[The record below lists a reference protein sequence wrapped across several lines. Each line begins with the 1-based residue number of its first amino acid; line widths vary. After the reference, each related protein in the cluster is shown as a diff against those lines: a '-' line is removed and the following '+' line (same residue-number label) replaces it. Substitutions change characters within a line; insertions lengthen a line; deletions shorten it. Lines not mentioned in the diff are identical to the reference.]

1 MNASTEN
8 LSHVVDKSLN
18 DELISL
24 WGLSPESVERIAEV
38 VRSEGLSFGDAALR
52 LGFVSRDDIEDANA
66 WVDRRSSQPGPIESA
81 IHQAK
86 ARTSVALRHAGMVR
100 ASSRL
105 LLMHDPDSSRSEG
118 IRALRTELMLLVG
131 EARHDNV
138 LAVLSPGAAEGRS
151 QLCAELAIA
160 FAQAGRRT
168 LLVDADMRHP
178 HQHVLFSADYQWG
191 LAQALALGEAPSLYG
206 VEGVPELS
214 LLTAGVIPPNPLEL
228 VSNRRFGR
236 MVESWRRTYDFVL
249 IDTPAVSRYADGL
262 AIATAATRV
271 LLVTRTESTSFSS
284 MKELV
289 RRLGPT
295 QARILGA
302 VLNKF

>member
-1 MNASTEN
+1 MNAPTEN
-8 LSHVVDKSLN
+8 LAYTVDKSLN

-24 WGLSPESVERIAEV
+24 WGLSAESVEQIAAL
-38 VRSEGLSFGDAALR
+38 VRSEGLSFSEAALR
-52 LGFVSRDDIEDANA
+52 LGLVSPADLQDANA
-66 WVDRRSSQPGPIESA
+66 WADGHSAQPSTIETA
-81 IHQAK
+81 IHRAK
-86 ARTSVALRHAGMVR
+86 ARTAIALRHAGFGR
-100 ASSRL
+100 PGTNLRL
-105 LLMHDPDSSRSEG
+105 VHDPDSHRSEQ
-118 IRALRTELMLLVG
+118 IRALRTELMLHVG

-138 LAVLSPGAAEGRS
+138 VALMSPGAGEGRS

-160 FAQAGRRT
+160 FAQADRRT

-178 HQHVLFSADYQWG
+178 QQHVLFNADNQWG
-191 LAQALALGEAPSLYG
+191 LAQALALGEAGSLYG

-214 LLTAGVIPPNPLEL
+214 LLTAGIIPPNPLEL

-236 MVESWRRTYDFVL
+236 MVETWRRTYDFVL
-249 IDTPAVSRYADGL
+249 IDTPAVSQYADGL

-284 MKELV
+284 MQALV

-295 QARILGA
+295 QARIIGA

>member
-8 LSHVVDKSLN
+8 LRHTVDKSLN

-24 WGLSPESVERIAEV
+24 WGLSAESVGRIADV
-38 VRSEGLSFGDAALR
+38 VRTEGLSFSDAALR
-52 LGFVSRDDIEDANA
+52 LGMVSREDLEDANA
-66 WVDRRSSQPGPIESA
+66 WMDRRDAQPGTIEKA

-86 ARTSVALRHAGMVR
+86 AGTSVALRHAGMVR
-100 ASSRL
+100 PSSQL
-105 LLMHDPDSSRSEG
+105 LLVHDPDSPRSEG

-138 LAVLSPGAAEGRS
+138 LALLSPGAAEGRS
-151 QLCAELAIA
+151 QLCAELAIS

-178 HQHVLFSADYQWG
+178 HQHVLFSADSQWG
-191 LAQALALGEAPSLYG
+191 LAQALALGEAPSLYA

-214 LLTAGVIPPNPLEL
+214 LLTAGIIPPNPLEL

-236 MVESWRRTYDFVL
+236 MVETWRRTYDFVL
-249 IDTPAVSRYADGL
+249 IDTPPVSRYADGL
-262 AIATAATRV
+262 AIATAATRA
-271 LLVTRTESTSFSS
+271 LVITRTESTSFSS

-289 RRLGPT
+289 RRLAPT

>member
-1 MNASTEN
+1 MNASSESLAPT
-8 LSHVVDKSLN
+8 VDKSLN
-18 DELISL
+18 DELIAL
-24 WGLSPESVERIAEV
+24 WGLSPESVERIADV
-38 VRSEGLSFGDAALR
+38 VRSEGLSFSDAALR
-52 LGFVSRDDIEDANA
+52 LGLVSREDLEDANA
-66 WVDRRSSQPGPIESA
+66 WVDRRSAPPGPIEAA

-100 ASSRL
+100 PSSRML
-105 LLMHDPDSSRSEG
+105 LVHDPDSARSER

-131 EARHDNV
+131 DARHDNV
-138 LAVLSPGAAEGRS
+138 VALLSPGAAEGRS

-178 HQHVLFSADYQWG
+178 HQHALFNADYQWG

-228 VSNRRFGR
+228 VTNRRFGR
-236 MVESWRRTYDFVL
+236 MVETWRRTYDFVL
-249 IDTPAVSRYADGL
+249 IDTPPVSKYADGL

-271 LLVTRTESTSFSS
+271 LVVTRTETTSFSS

-289 RRLGPT
+289 RRLVPT

>member
-1 MNASTEN
+1 
-8 LSHVVDKSLN
+8 
-18 DELISL
+18 
-24 WGLSPESVERIAEV
+24 
-38 VRSEGLSFGDAALR
+38 
-52 LGFVSRDDIEDANA
+52 
-66 WVDRRSSQPGPIESA
+66 
-81 IHQAK
+81 
-86 ARTSVALRHAGMVR
+86 MVR
-100 ASSRL
+100 PSSRL
-105 LLMHDPDSSRSEG
+105 LLVHDPDSARSER

-138 LAVLSPGAAEGRS
+138 VAVLSPGAAEGRS

-178 HQHVLFSADYQWG
+178 HQHALFNADYQWG

-228 VSNRRFGR
+228 VTNRRFGR
-236 MVESWRRTYDFVL
+236 MVETWRRTYDFVL
-249 IDTPAVSRYADGL
+249 IDTPPVSKYADGL

-271 LLVTRTESTSFSS
+271 LVVTRIETTSFSS
-284 MKELV
+284 MKDLV
-289 RRLGPT
+289 RRLVPT